1 MLYRMYFSNQVWT
14 SNNIRNAKIANISE
28 TCDYNSNALVF
39 GSVEKSTSSDYTV
52 RVTRAAIT
60 NSISLNVSDLRDN
73 AMSYCEDD
81 HSLMPDSGDSEPTS
95 VAPTETLTLRTVDPS
110 LMPDSGDSEPTFAAP
125 TETPTLSTVDPSL
138 MPDSRVS
145 EPTSVAPTETPT
157 LRTTVENEDHRIV
170 SLKCNIVKESNT
182 TTIIYFFLDIR

>member
-73 AMSYCEDD
+73 AMNYCEDD
-81 HSLMPDSGDSEPTS
+81 HSLMPDS
-95 VAPTETLTLRTVDPS
+95 
-110 LMPDSGDSEPTFAAP
+110 
-125 TETPTLSTVDPSL
+125 
-138 MPDSRVS
+138 RVS
-145 EPTSVAPTETPT
+145 EQTSVAPTETPT

-170 SLKCNIVKESNT
+170 S
-182 TTIIYFFLDIR
+182 